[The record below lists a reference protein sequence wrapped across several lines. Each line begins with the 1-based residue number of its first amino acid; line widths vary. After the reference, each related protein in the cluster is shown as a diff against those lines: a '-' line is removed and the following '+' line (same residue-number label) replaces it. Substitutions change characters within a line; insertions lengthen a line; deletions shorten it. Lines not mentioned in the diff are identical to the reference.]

1 MTFFPKIFNCLSQK
15 TLLLIIF
22 RSSRPELFLRKGV
35 LKICSKFTGEH
46 PCRSVISIKLLC
58 NFIEVALRHGCSPV
72 NLLHIFRTP
81 FLKSTSGWLLLNF
94 LLPKVS
100 IKFALQSERF
110 KVFSYVV
117 FCFLTIGFIPVNF
130 IYFFFIFFLVF
141 FICFFKIYLKVPF
154 VNASYASIYMY
165 RVNPRKEPIIKGHTI
180 S

>member
-15 TLLLIIF
+15 TLLLLIF

-46 PCRSVISIKLLC
+46 PCRSVISMKLLC

-72 NLLHIFRTP
+72 NLLHIFRTA
-81 FLKSTSGWLLLNF
+81 FLKNTSGWLLLNF

-110 KVFSYVV
+110 KVFSYVYSV
-117 FCFLTIGFIPVNF
+117 FLPLVSSQLTLFNF
-130 IYFFFIFFLVF
+130 FNFFLSFLFVS
-141 FICFFKIYLKVPF
+141 LKF
-154 VNASYASIYMY
+154 
-165 RVNPRKEPIIKGHTI
+165 T
-180 S
+180 